1 MSKINQIQELTQD
14 LLYYCH
20 LYYDLDSPAISDKEY
35 DEKFD
40 TLYKLENEANYWL
53 ANSPTRKVQGQV
65 LDCFTKVKHSKPML
79 SAEKTKDT
87 NEIKKFLGDH
97 KFYCSYKLD

>member
-35 DEKFD
+35 KEQ
-40 TLYKLENEANYWL
+40 E
-53 ANSPTRKVQGQV
+53 
-65 LDCFTKVKHSKPML
+65 
-79 SAEKTKDT
+79 
-87 NEIKKFLGDH
+87 
-97 KFYCSYKLD
+97 